1 MFLGLDSAVHPD
13 ELIGLWDSAPYDF
26 GAMEATKLALLPDGR
41 GWSELANA
49 AGAQDVRRLTWE
61 VPRPGLI
68 ELRYVRAID
77 ANTGEQEPDYEF
89 VRTHYAAGETALR
102 LSEPVDFAR
111 QFELTKRGVAVTDD
125 PSHELVPYD
134 ETAA

>member
-1 MFLGLDSAVHPD
+1 MGLDSAVHPD

-49 AGAQDVRRLTWE
+49 AGARDVRRLTWE
-61 VPRPGLI
+61 VPRAGLI

-77 ANTGEQEPDYEF
+77 ANTGKQEPDYEF
-89 VRTHYAAGETALR
+89 VRTHYTAAESALR

-111 QFELTKRGVAVTDD
+111 QFGLAKRGVGVTDD
-125 PSHELVPYD
+125 PSHEVVPYD
-134 ETAA
+134 ETDA